1 MKHLKQ
7 FYTTP
12 EVGFFAVVEEDN
24 FLSPGDF
31 VQGGAGDYGSDPGD
45 INNNDDY

>member
-12 EVGFFAVVEEDN
+12 EVDFFAVVEEEN

-31 VQGGAGDYGSDPGD
+31 IPGGAGDYKDLGD
-45 INNNDDY
+45 INENDPY